1 MSSLHIGSE
10 IRKRAK
16 KKGMRADT
24 MAKLLNVSTPNIY
37 KIYERESMDTDLLA
51 RICEVLDY
59 NFFTLY
65 AKSFRTELESDALD
79 LCRQENVM
87 LRSILKEK
95 DEVYN
100 MLMSGKQL
108 AAKKSK

>member
-1 MSSLHIGSE
+1 MSSLHIGGE

-65 AKSFRTELESDALD
+65 AKNFRTELESDALD
-79 LCRQENVM
+79 LCRQENLM

-108 AAKKSK
+108 ASKKAK